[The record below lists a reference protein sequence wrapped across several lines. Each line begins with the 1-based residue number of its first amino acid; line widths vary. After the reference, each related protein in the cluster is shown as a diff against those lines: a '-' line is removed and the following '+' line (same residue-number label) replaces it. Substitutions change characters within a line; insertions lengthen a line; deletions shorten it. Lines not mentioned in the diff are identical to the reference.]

1 MAKHVGL
8 ARSSQVL
15 VGVVDEVASRAIG
28 TTALEVELVA
38 EFRFVLGMAI
48 GLAQFTQAVGKLA
61 LSPVPTTP
69 AL

>member
-8 ARSSQVL
+8 ARNSQVL

-61 LSPVPTTP
+61 LSPVSTTP